1 MRTNLKK
8 IEDIKF
14 VEFKNL
20 QNPVSREKNVAMRY
34 NIKKGEVI
42 ITCQCC
48 LRKQPRI
55 YLFAGLNYCKTCL
68 LFRMRS
74 FNVWKI
80 INDIRTLRGSVC

>member
-1 MRTNLKK
+1 MKTTAIKN

-20 QNPVSREKNVAMRY
+20 KNPVIREKNMAMRY
-34 NIKKGEVI
+34 NTKKGEVI

-55 YLFAGLNYCKTCL
+55 FVFAGISYCKTCL
-68 LFRMRS
+68 LYRMKA

-80 INDIRTLRGSVC
+80 INDIRSIGAL